1 MSTSAD
7 LGGRAGSDGLGL
19 GLRGTPAGPPNE
31 TARTVVACNTRFWA
45 MADRPRAPYHEDM
58 RQRAADG
65 SSLANLLAMAGAP
78 GVDESDLDPEDAGSA
93 EEAPLLAAARGFIE
107 DLRDDD
113 QLALTDDAA
122 VRRLADRMVA
132 WLEKLDA
139 ANVARATGEWLL
151 EQDEVDEL
159 FADDATLEVI
169 LRRHFARR

>member
-1 MSTSAD
+1 M
-7 LGGRAGSDGLGL
+7 
-19 GLRGTPAGPPNE
+19 
-31 TARTVVACNTRFWA
+31 
-45 MADRPRAPYHEDM
+45 
-58 RQRAADG
+58 
-65 SSLANLLAMAGAP
+65 
-78 GVDESDLDPEDAGSA
+78 DESDLDPEDAGSA